1 MLEPSI
7 LGKHNRRDPR
17 NWLEFA
23 TLLTVPRAV
32 DLMKAKMALR
42 VAPRLALLTHAAGNR
57 CRQVCN
63 HLDADSVGGTSNYFV
78 RVSA

>member
-7 LGKHNRRDPR
+7 LGKHNRREPR
-17 NWLEFA
+17 SRLEFA
-23 TLLTVPRAV
+23 TLLTVRGAG
-32 DLMKAKMALR
+32 DLMKTKLALG
-42 VAPRLALLTHAAGNR
+42 VTPGLALLTHTAGNR

-78 RVSA
+78 RVGA

>member
-1 MLEPSI
+1 MLELSI
-7 LGKHNRRDPR
+7 LGKHNRREPR
-17 NWLEFA
+17 NQLEFA
-23 TLLTVPRAV
+23 TLLTVRRAG
-32 DLMKAKMALR
+32 DLMKAKLALG
-42 VAPRLALLTHAAGNR
+42 VAPGLALLTHTAGNR